1 MNIKIHSSELNRMLK
16 IVSQCIDSRFPNYS
30 NIEITHSNNMLFLRG
45 SNGTIQATMY
55 TPVLGGDGEQ
65 FCVDGSMFAKV
76 CSMCSGEVQII
87 TDGKFCT
94 IKGAGRTR
102 IPLLNTDVPAQAQVA
117 GKEFTVSAGNLAKCF
132 AGVSYAISQD
142 QSRIQLTGVLTEI
155 GQYGMKMAALDGFQM
170 SLEYAQCDGDEM
182 KVIIPGTMMKLIVQ
196 GSIDGEEITVR
207 TDGKRI
213 QASTDSMVLACGA
226 LAGEFPDYNRILPT
240 DFKTE
245 CKVNLN
251 EFRDALKCGSVI
263 NTKQNLVKLEISSDS
278 IRITN
283 NSDEADYEATVKCE
297 TNGPDLKIA
306 FNQKYLMN
314 SIGALNTDDVI
325 LRFNSS
331 VNPCIMQEKT
341 EGVQAGIRLLLPV
354 RTQG

>member
-1 MNIKIHSSELNRMLK
+1 M
-16 IVSQCIDSRFPNYS
+16 
-30 NIEITHSNNMLFLRG
+30 
-45 SNGTIQATMY
+45 
-55 TPVLGGDGEQ
+55 
-65 FCVDGSMFAKV
+65 
-76 CSMCSGEVQII
+76 
-87 TDGKFCT
+87 
-94 IKGAGRTR
+94 
-102 IPLLNTDVPAQAQVA
+102 
-117 GKEFTVSAGNLAKCF
+117 
-132 AGVSYAISQD
+132 
-142 QSRIQLTGVLTEI
+142 
-155 GQYGMKMAALDGFQM
+155 
-170 SLEYAQCDGDEM
+170 
-182 KVIIPGTMMKLIVQ
+182 
-196 GSIDGEEITVR
+196 
-207 TDGKRI
+207 
-213 QASTDSMVLACGA
+213 
-226 LAGEFPDYNRILPT
+226 
-240 DFKTE
+240 
-245 CKVNLN
+245 
-251 EFRDALKCGSVI
+251 I